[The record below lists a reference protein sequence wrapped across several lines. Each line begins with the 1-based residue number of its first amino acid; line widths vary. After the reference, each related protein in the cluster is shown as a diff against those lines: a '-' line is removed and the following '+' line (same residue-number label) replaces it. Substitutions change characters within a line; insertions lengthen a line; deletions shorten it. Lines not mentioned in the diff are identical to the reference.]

1 MASTANY
8 SWDLDKKIRFFLNE
22 MNTEITGAFFVVE
35 TMPKDKG
42 AEVL

>member
-1 MASTANY
+1 MAPPTNY
-8 SWDLDKKIRFFLNE
+8 SWDLDKKIRFLLNE
-22 MNTEITGAFFVVE
+22 WNTEITGAFFVVE